1 MQWCHKKNPA
11 ETCGKQKKRRR
22 QAEKRKTASR
32 MLRDSATICAKPPS
46 GGTSAATAAA
56 YRLSGEQPDG
66 RRNSQRRHS
75 AKQNTAVGGT
85 IRRAAALSQK
95 TPLACRAN
103 SPTVG
108 ANSSDAVSK
117 PRCCSRRDDRAMMT
131 PGCAG
136 RSELPFTSF
145 PAQPK
150 SARTRA
156 RRPQNHPYS
165 AKSPNWSSMRSS
177 WLYLATRSVRDKE
190 PALICPALTA
200 TARSAITVSAVS
212 PERWLT
218 MT

>member
-1 MQWCHKKNPA
+1 
-11 ETCGKQKKRRR
+11 
-22 QAEKRKTASR
+22 

-56 YRLSGEQPDG
+56 YRLSGEQPDDW
-66 RRNSQRRHS
+66 RKFQRRS
-75 AKQNTAVGGT
+75 FRTTLLQSQNRRQAEKQKLP
-85 IRRAAALSQK
+85 I
-95 TPLACRAN
+95 ACRAN

-108 ANSSDAVSK
+108 ANSSGTVSK

-136 RSELPFTSF
+136 RRELPFTSF

-156 RRPQNHPYS
+156 RRPQNHPYN